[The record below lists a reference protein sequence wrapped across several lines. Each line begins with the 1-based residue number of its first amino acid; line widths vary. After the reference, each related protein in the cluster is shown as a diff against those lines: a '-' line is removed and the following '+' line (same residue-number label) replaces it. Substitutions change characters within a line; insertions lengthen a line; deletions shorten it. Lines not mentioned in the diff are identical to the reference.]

1 MQGLLIEIKLVRF
14 GALDQVRGE
23 SLVRVLDRRVLLVDE
38 HPFEVV
44 KRHHDA
50 RDLLDLFA
58 LLGIALLLVILVV
71 DPCALP
77 VFVFDLQFFDVV
89 MNRQNLAVNGALVV
103 VDILLFYLNV
113 FIHLSEFFVQ

>member
-44 KRHHDA
+44 ECHHDA

-103 VDILLFYLNV
+103 VDILLLYLNV